1 MAVTSEE
8 TIDSLSILC
17 YIYSVLDVNEEQK
30 HKTKEKKLKTDITCQ
45 KRHCKAA
52 RKSSSPEWVDLLREN
67 EVRRMR
73 VYKYQPVIINGMAYV
88 IVQASSIGGSLGCA
102 FGR

>member
-1 MAVTSEE
+1 M
-8 TIDSLSILC
+8 LC

-30 HKTKEKKLKTDITCQ
+30 HKKRENKLKTDITCQ

-52 RKSSSPEWVDLLREN
+52 SKSFSPEWVDLLQEY

-73 VYKYQPVIINGMAYV
+73 VYKYEPVIINGMAYV
-88 IVQASSIGGSLGCA
+88 IVQARSIDGSLGCA